1 MQSTFSG
8 AHYLLIGTAQVD
20 WKLVENMELEKY
32 PEDEI
37 KRKLAEWIDSSVL
50 ADIIVD
56 ILAEYNEMEPEFEE
70 ENLQEAKDIY
80 LKLLEVIP
88 GEVEFILKYKR
99 R

>member
-1 MQSTFSG
+1 
-8 AHYLLIGTAQVD
+8 
-20 WKLVENMELEKY
+20 MELEKY
-32 PEDEI
+32 PEDKI